1 MATINPEDLISSEL
15 AKGLR
20 QLRRGLWDEVLS
32 NPLKYLR
39 SGRRPDIV
47 AKVGAY
53 QHVVI
58 ENEIGKN
65 PEKDAASRLKE
76 FWWKGGP
83 PVVAVVAL
91 RTPVRFREIPPDDI
105 PGELA
110 QARDLECFVLS
121 DDKSRWPKS
130 GYVPLSVR
138 GIADLV
144 DHVSRPLSAIDDA
157 ADILTQ
163 AIENAGTVFHSL
175 RHPAIAQAL
184 HQEAGSQ
191 TWRMAASMVANA
203 LIFQD
208 SLTGFTPD
216 KTNIRAIKS
225 IAETARDGVYN
236 HQDFLAEWNHIL
248 GINYWPIFDIAVK
261 IIEPLDAKSAADIL
275 QTLARA
281 ALKIR
286 AMGASGASD
295 FTGLVF
301 QRLIVD
307 RKFLATFYT
316 LPASAELLAGLA
328 IGEKWFSLKQNK
340 SGKTVPDFSIAD
352 FACGTG
358 GLLVAAAR
366 RIGNIVAE
374 KHGVDRDELHKMM
387 MEKAVF
393 GADVFPSAVH
403 LTASLLSSARPRATY
418 LESLLYELPYGKSPE
433 WTGPNSKT
441 GSIELIA
448 HEQSIS
454 LSAKRLVGKKTE
466 KDRKNAAYA
475 NAPNNSFQL
484 VIMNPPFTRA
494 TNHASKRSA
503 IPNPAF
509 AGLGNNPE
517 EQKEMADLTT
527 QILAGKKYKTDGIGA
542 YHGNAGLATAF
553 LDLADLKIADGGI
566 LAFVLPMTFATGS
579 AWENARNLIRQRYT
593 DIRIVTIA
601 APKSRLQ
608 SFSADTDLA
617 ECLLIARRGTPQ
629 GKNRYATSIVLTR
642 RPQTPMEGT
651 VFAGLIKESLLDGK
665 VLPLEDSPVGA
676 GTVRFGEEIIAHIT
690 EAKLPESGFWGF
702 AGVRDFETVQT
713 AYQLAKRGRLW
724 FPGGTQK
731 DSHGVAIAPIGEFAQ
746 PGPIHRDINGINPDK
761 TMRGPYTIIPI
772 LPNKVPTVP
781 CLWNHDHTKETCLE
795 VKPDTEAVLRNID
808 LVSKAQKIR
817 ATVSRVHWNLDFGFG
832 SQSTNVV
839 MTAVKS
845 LGGRAWPSITLQNE
859 IYEKAFTVWH
869 NSTLGL
875 LLRWW
880 NSNRQQAGRGI
891 MTVTTIPAM
900 PSLDVRQL
908 SKAQLKTADKI
919 YDEMKNQPMLS
930 FHRLHK
936 DKTRHELDRRV
947 LVDMLGLPHG
957 ICAENGPLQ
966 LLREKL
972 AAEPSIHGGRD
983 A

>member
-1 MATINPEDLISSEL
+1 MTINPEDLISSEL

-110 QARDLECFVLS
+110 RARDLECFVLS
-121 DDKSRWPKS
+121 DDNSRWPKS

-225 IAETARDGVYN
+225 IAETARGGVYN

-248 GINYWPIFDIAVK
+248 DINYWPIFDIAVK

-286 AMGASGASD
+286 AMGASDASD

-358 GLLVAAAR
+358 GLLVAATR

-527 QILAGKKYKTDGIGA
+527 QILAGKKHKTDGIGA

-579 AWENARNLIRQRYT
+579 AWENARNLIRQRYI

-608 SFSADTDLA
+608 SFSADTNLA
-617 ECLLIARRGTPQ
+617 ECLLIARRGTPR
-629 GKNRYATSIVLTR
+629 GKNQYATSIVLTR

-651 VFAGLIKESLLDGK
+651 VFAGLIKESLLGGK
-665 VLPLEDSPVGA
+665 VLRLEDSPVGA

-761 TMRGPYTIIPI
+761 TMRGPYKIIPI

-859 IYEKAFTVWH
+859 IYEKAFAVWH

-966 LLREKL
+966 LPREKL

>member
-1 MATINPEDLISSEL
+1 MENNYEDMVSVEL
-15 AKGLR
+15 ANLLR
-20 QLRRGLWDEVLS
+20 KMRRGLWEGVS
-32 NPLKYLR
+32 CNPVGYLR

-83 PVVAVVAL
+83 PIVAVVAL
-91 RTPVRFREIPPDDI
+91 RTPIRFRKVLPEDI
-105 PGELA
+105 PDELA
-110 QARDLECFVLS
+110 RARDLECFVLNEEG
-121 DDKSRWPKS
+121 RWPES
-130 GYVPLSVR
+130 GFVPFSVR
-138 GIADLV
+138 GLAEFV
-144 DHVSRPLSAIDDA
+144 DHVSRPLSAIDEA

-163 AIENAGTVFHSL
+163 AIENAGTVFACL
-175 RHPAIAQAL
+175 DHPAIAQAL

-191 TWRMAASMVANA
+191 TWRMAASMVADA

-216 KTNIRAIKS
+216 KSNIRAIKS
-225 IAETARDGVYN
+225 IAETARGGVYN
-236 HQDFLAEWNHIL
+236 HEDFLAEWNHIL
-248 GINYWPIFDIAVK
+248 DINYWPIFDIAVK
-261 IIEPLDAKSAADIL
+261 IIEPLGSSSAADIL
-275 QTLARA
+275 KTLAKA
-281 ALKIR
+281 ARKIH

-328 IGEKWFSLKQNK
+328 ISSDEYFLKMRQQRD
-340 SGKTVPDFSIAD
+340 GKFVPDFSIAD

-366 RIGNIVAE
+366 RISSIIAE
-374 KHGVDRDELHKMM
+374 KYSVDRDELHKMM

-403 LTASLLSSARPRATY
+403 LTASLLSSTRPRATY

-433 WTGPNSKT
+433 WTGSNSKT

-466 KDRKNAAYA
+466 KERKNAAYA

-517 EQKEMADLTT
+517 EQKEMAGLTAR
-527 QILAGKKYKTDGIGA
+527 ILAGKKYKTDGIGA

-553 LDLADLKIADGGI
+553 LDLADIKLADKGI
-566 LAFVLPMTFATGS
+566 LAFVLPMTFISGPS
-579 AWENARNLIRQRYT
+579 WENARNLIRKRYT

-629 GKNRYATSIVLTR
+629 GKNQYAVSIVLTR
-642 RPQTPMEGT
+642 RPRTPMEGA
-651 VFAGLIKESLLDGK
+651 VFAGLIKESLLGGK
-665 VLPLEDSPVGA
+665 VLRLEDSPVGA

-724 FPGGTQK
+724 FPGNAQK
-731 DSHGVAIAPIGEFAQ
+731 DSHAVAVATIGEFAQ

-761 TMRGPYTIIPI
+761 TMRGPYDIIPI

-781 CLWNHDHTKETCLE
+781 CLWNHDHTKEKCLE
-795 VKPDTEAVLRNID
+795 IKPDTEAILRSTD

-869 NSTLGL
+869 NTTLGL

-908 SKAQLKTADKI
+908 SNAQLKTADKI
-919 YDEMKNQPMLS
+919 YDEMKDKPMLS
-930 FHRLHK
+930 FYRLHK
-936 DKTRHELDRRV
+936 DRVRHELDRRV
-947 LVDMLGLPHG
+947 LVDMLGLPES

-972 AAEPSIHGGRD
+972 AAEPSINGGKSD
-983 A
+983 